1 MSTLSRRGFLAASA
15 AATFGFT
22 LVPRHVLGAP
32 DQPPPSARLNI
43 GCIGIGGRGDSLTKT
58 FAAMPNVRLSALC
71 DVDTERGAGIVKAY
85 PSLPFYSD
93 YRAMLEKE
101 KGLDAVI
108 IATPDHTHAPISLAA
123 MKLGKH
129 VYCEKPLAQT
139 IEEARLMTKVA
150 AETKTVTQ
158 MGNGGHGG
166 EGLRL
171 TKEWLDAGVIG
182 AVKEIHVWTD
192 RPIMNMGSQ
201 AVKVWR
207 SNGQRRP
214 TATPPVPPSLDW
226 NLWQGPAPERTYHPD
241 YAPQVWRPWFDYGNN
256 AIGDMMVH
264 NADPAWYALELGA
277 PDAVEAVTSEK
288 NPDSFPVW
296 NVITWEFGARAK
308 CGPIKL
314 TWYDGGKM
322 PPPPPGM
329 EADRKLD
336 HNGIY
341 FVGEKG
347 VILCGGWSGA
357 PRLVPEN
364 AMKTFVRPDKTIPR
378 SKAGHYGEWV
388 EAALAGKPMDAE
400 AGFWYSGPFV
410 ESLLVGTL
418 AIRLD
423 KRIEWDAAAMRA
435 KNAPE
440 ADPLIRKTYR
450 KGFGL
455 TV

>member
-1 MSTLSRRGFLAASA
+1 MAKSTRRGFLTAGAAAS
-15 AATFGFT
+15 FGFSI
-22 LVPRHVLGAP
+22 VPRHVLGAP
-32 DQPPPSARLNI
+32 GQPPPSGRLNI
-43 GCIGIGGRGDSLTKT
+43 GCVGIGGRGNSLVKT
-58 FAAMPNVRLSALC
+58 FAAMPNVRVSALC
-71 DVDTERGAGIVKAY
+71 DVDTARAADIAKAY
-85 PSLPFYSD
+85 PALPFYRD

-108 IATPDHTHAPISLAA
+108 VATPDHTHTPVSLAA

-129 VYCEKPLAQT
+129 VYCEKPMAHT
-139 IEEARLMTKVA
+139 IEEARLMAKVA

-171 TKEWLDAGVIG
+171 TKEWLDAGAIG
-182 AVKEIHVWTD
+182 QVKEVHVWTD
-192 RPIMNMGSQ
+192 RPVMNMGAK
-201 AVKVWR
+201 AVKVWH

-214 TATPPVPPSLDW
+214 AATPPVPASLDW
-226 NLWQGPAPERTYHPD
+226 NLWQGPAPEHAYHPD

-277 PDAVEAVTSEK
+277 PDAVEALTSEK

-296 NVITWEFGARAK
+296 NVITWEFGSKGKR
-308 CGPIKL
+308 GPVKL

-329 EADRKLD
+329 EPDRKLD
-336 HNGIY
+336 HNGVY

-347 VILCGGWSGA
+347 VILCGGWSGP
-357 PRLVPEN
+357 PRLVPES
-364 AMKTFVRPDKTIPR
+364 AMKTFERPAKTIPR
-378 SKAGHYGEWV
+378 SKWGHYREWV
-388 EAALAGKPMDAE
+388 EASIAGKPMDAQ
-400 AGFWYSGPFV
+400 AGFWWSGPYM

-418 AIRLD
+418 AVRLN
-423 KRIEWDAAAMRA
+423 KRIEWDGAAMRA
-435 KNAPE
+435 TNAPE
-440 ADPLIRKTYR
+440 AEPLIRKAYR
-450 KGFGL
+450 NGFDL
-455 TV
+455 PV